1 MKDETDSGPESP
13 KKSFVPSLAVLVF
26 AISMSN
32 GIISIFLPEIADTF
46 LGSTSQAAIGL
57 ASQTSTVNNA
67 AEVALAFLMSVLA
80 IRFRHKS
87 LLLLGAVSVA
97 VANIG
102 SFLAPDFVTF
112 QIFFAMEG
120 AGSVIV
126 GILAITLIGD
136 TLTGVRKVRGVSWFM
151 AGQFAAGLIGV
162 PIALFVA
169 NVAGW
174 RYVFTLFVLP
184 VTLVGLVLAY
194 TSIPSRPQKEQS
206 ARGENMYLSS
216 FKQVFTNRSAA
227 SCLIGTVIGS
237 MAVVAV
243 YVLTF
248 YRQEFG
254 LSRDLAVGIGLVN
267 AALFLVG
274 SLVGGR
280 FISRFG
286 AKRVAVVCGFIS
298 GLLTILFFVMP
309 VLGLTL
315 VLNFTSVIVGGFS
328 IPAFACLVVDQVPKS
343 RGTMMSFNRI
353 TKNLGEGFGAALG
366 GVLLAFF
373 SYQILGIAFGAIM
386 MVQAAIFFLLVKQPT
401 EE

>member
-1 MKDETDSGPESP
+1 
-13 KKSFVPSLAVLVF
+13 
-26 AISMSN
+26 
-32 GIISIFLPEIADTF
+32 
-46 LGSTSQAAIGL
+46 
-57 ASQTSTVNNA
+57 
-67 AEVALAFLMSVLA
+67 
-80 IRFRHKS
+80 
-87 LLLLGAVSVA
+87 
-97 VANIG
+97 
-102 SFLAPDFVTF
+102 
-112 QIFFAMEG
+112 
-120 AGSVIV
+120 
-126 GILAITLIGD
+126 
-136 TLTGVRKVRGVSWFM
+136 
-151 AGQFAAGLIGV
+151 
-162 PIALFVA
+162 
-169 NVAGW
+169 
-174 RYVFTLFVLP
+174 
-184 VTLVGLVLAY
+184 LAY

-343 RGTMMSFNRI
+343 RWTMMSFNRI